1 MSITL
6 KKQEEELYNILQEN
20 ALKIVQQLSGQ
31 IWTDY
36 NEHDP
41 GVTILDLLNYVLWE
55 LDYQLSFNLEDY
67 LTTITGRFNPDA
79 HGLFRS
85 SQVFSVSPVT
95 IDDYRRL
102 IFEEFDDIE
111 DVQIDRHKADL
122 TDPYSCNGLY
132 DIRIQ

>member
-67 LTTITGRFNPDA
+67 LTNYVDENYA
-79 HGLFRS
+79 VKS
-85 SQVFSVSPVT
+85 
-95 IDDYRRL
+95 
-102 IFEEFDDIE
+102 
-111 DVQIDRHKADL
+111 
-122 TDPYSCNGLY
+122 
-132 DIRIQ
+132 